1 MSRFP
6 VLICHILRNIK
17 ALTGLYISREAVPKT
32 LHIFIVRGSR
42 ATAPRMKRRRG
53 NADLILTHRIDLAVK
68 LRAKAASLVVKGFH
82 NNILLDAKVFEAV
95 LAGLVREGGAL
106 GHNQTPGLR
115 LRDLKT
121 VGDSLDGFIRCR
133 AAHYHLS
140 KLRVDA
146 VDERLLVRPD
156 SIAEGLA
163 V

>member
-1 MSRFP
+1 
-6 VLICHILRNIK
+6 
-17 ALTGLYISREAVPKT
+17 
-32 LHIFIVRGSR
+32 
-42 ATAPRMKRRRG
+42 MKRRRS
-53 NADLILTHRIDLAVK
+53 NADLILTHGINLAVE
-68 LRAKAASLVVKGFH
+68 LRAEAAGLVVKGFH
-82 NNILLDAKVFEAV
+82 DNILLDAEVFEAV
-95 LAGLVREGGAL
+95 LAGLVREGGAF

-133 AAHYHLS
+133 TSHYHLS